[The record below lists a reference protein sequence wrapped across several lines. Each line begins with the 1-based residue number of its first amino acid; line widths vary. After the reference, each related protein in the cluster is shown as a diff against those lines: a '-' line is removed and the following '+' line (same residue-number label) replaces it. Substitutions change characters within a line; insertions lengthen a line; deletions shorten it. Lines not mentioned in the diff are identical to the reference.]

1 MSKDWKNNE
10 RLFAKQKS
18 CRHCLTSRGIK
29 KIKEAVSRAVNKVRK
44 AWSQSQ
50 KNKNS

>member
-10 RLFAKQKS
+10 RMFAKQKS
-18 CRHCLTSRGIK
+18 CRHCLTSRGIQ
-29 KIKEAVSRAVNKVRK
+29 KIKNAVSRAVNKVRK
-44 AWSQSQ
+44 AWTQSR